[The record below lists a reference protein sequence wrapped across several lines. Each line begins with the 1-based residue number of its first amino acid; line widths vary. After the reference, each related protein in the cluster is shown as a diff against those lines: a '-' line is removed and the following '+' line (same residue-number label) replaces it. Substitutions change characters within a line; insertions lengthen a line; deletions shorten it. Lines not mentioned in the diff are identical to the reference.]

1 MPDDDFTYLH
11 DWGEIGV
18 VGGTNFTSMQQS
30 VTWNGNFTPGDFLIW
45 NQDVNNLTGN
55 AGPIGVVF
63 NTPVS
68 AAGAQIQA
76 DFFGA
81 FTATVCDQA
90 GNCFSEAGNSN
101 SNGDGSAIFIGI
113 ANDPGI
119 TFLTFSVV
127 DISGNNNEAIDTVFF
142 HDRVTP
148 EPGTLVMLGTG
159 LLGAIGYGRR
169 RLGL

>member
-1 MPDDDFTYLH
+1 LRIDGST
-11 DWGEIGV
+11 
-18 VGGTNFTSMQQS
+18 Q
-30 VTWNGNFTPGDFLIW
+30 FTPGDFLFW
-45 NQDVNNLTGN
+45 NQDVNNFTGN
-55 AGPIGVVF
+55 GGPITVVF
-63 NTPVS
+63 NTAVS

-81 FTATVCDQA
+81 FPATVCDQV

-113 ANDPGI
+113 ANDPH
-119 TFLTFSVV
+119 LTGLRFSVV
-127 DISGNNNEAIDTVFF
+127 DINGNNNEAIDTVFF
-142 HDRVTP
+142 RNFTTVP